1 METSTSTQTQAA
13 TSCQAS
19 ILGGIFFRLPPEL
32 RLHIYSF
39 ILGVP
44 SSRSIEHRRPDTPY
58 AELDSYKVLAPL
70 MRVSSLIR
78 EDAMGLYQQHLRDA
92 RVVLI
97 GRQMALEEKLR
108 RAYAVDA
115 TRSAFGRNRAMT
127 YRQQIKDN
135 RKWMA
140 RVEEVWKEV
149 EKTFQEGTE

>member
-1 METSTSTQTQAA
+1 MPTSTSIQAPAA
-13 TSCQAS
+13 TSCQVS
-19 ILGGIFFRLPPEL
+19 TPGGTIFRLPPEL

-44 SSRSIEHRRPDTPY
+44 SSRSIEHRCPDTPY
-58 AELDSYKVLAPL
+58 AEVDSYKVLAPL

-78 EDAMGLYQQHLRDA
+78 EDATGLYQQHLRDA
-92 RVVLI
+92 IVVLI

-115 TRSAFGRNRAMT
+115 NRSAFGRNRAMT

-140 RVEEVWKEV
+140 RVEEVFREV
-149 EKTFQEGTE
+149 EWVV